1 MDSEQLLQQNL
12 PVVMAILESSGVVP
26 GQYSVSA
33 SVGEGGLSRC
43 TVSPTPGNSSAFTVK
58 VQEDL
63 TAAGF
68 VVRIP
73 A

>member
-1 MDSEQLLQQNL
+1 MNSEQLLQQNL
-12 PVVMAILESSGVVP
+12 PVVMEILGSKGVVP

-43 TVSPTPGNSSAFTVK
+43 TVSPTAGNSSAFTVK

-68 VVRIP
+68 VVQIP

>member
-1 MDSEQLLQQNL
+1 MNSEHLFQQNFPL
-12 PVVMAILESSGVVP
+12 VANIMESNGIGP
-26 GQYSVSA
+26 GKYSFTA
-33 SVGEGGLSRC
+33 SVGEGGPSGC
-43 TVSPTPGNSSAFTVK
+43 TVSPTIGNSSAFTVK

-68 VVRIP
+68 VVQIP

>member
-1 MDSEQLLQQNL
+1 MNSEQVLQQSL
-12 PVVMAILESSGVVP
+12 PVVMGILGSNGVVP

-43 TVSPTPGNSSAFTVK
+43 TVSPTVGNSSVFTVK

-63 TAAGF
+63 ALAGF
-68 VVRIP
+68 VVQIP